1 MQVKVEDETGN
12 LSLFMR
18 EKAALSLS
26 STASKEDFEAARADD
41 SLDFPKKASIK
52 IIRKPPVPETPTHAS
67 SAEKPSQVQCYIVEA
82 AEQAM
87 EDTPS
92 KRSLTLLNLLKN
104 TEACTDACVP
114 AAIGMI
120 REDPHY
126 GLAIY

>member
-41 SLDFPKKASIK
+41 SMDFPKTASIK

-67 SAEKPSQVQCYIVEA
+67 SAEQPSQVRCYIVEA

-87 EDTPS
+87 EGTPS
-92 KRSLTLLNLLKN
+92 KRSLTRLNLLK
-104 TEACTDACVP
+104 TRKHVLTREPLP
-114 AAIGMI
+114 ASA
-120 REDPHY
+120 
-126 GLAIY
+126 